1 MYNMIAG
8 SLLLLG
14 SAAFFSY
21 DKIRTVRTQVRHLE
35 EWIRFLLYTE
45 NHIRAFRTPLPEIV
59 SSFRRDTDTP
69 FAAVLMERGLADALD
84 ETALPGGAGKILSE
98 YIDKAGGNYEAEELR
113 LCRYTIDALERIQN
127 TARRELQEKTKLYRT
142 LPLMFALSVLLFFL

>member
-1 MYNMIAG
+1 
-8 SLLLLG
+8 
-14 SAAFFSY
+14 
-21 DKIRTVRTQVRHLE
+21 
-35 EWIRFLLYTE
+35 
-45 NHIRAFRTPLPEIV
+45 
-59 SSFRRDTDTP
+59 
-69 FAAVLMERGLADALD
+69 MERGLADALD

-142 LPLMFALSVLLFFL
+142 LPLMVALSVVLFFL